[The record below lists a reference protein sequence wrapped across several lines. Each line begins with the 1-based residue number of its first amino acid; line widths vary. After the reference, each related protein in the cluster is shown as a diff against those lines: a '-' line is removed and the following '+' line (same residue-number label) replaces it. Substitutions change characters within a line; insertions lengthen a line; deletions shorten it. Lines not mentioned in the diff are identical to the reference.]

1 MIYMFI
7 GLDKAIIGITV
18 PATVIALVLLVIS
31 TVSLT
36 VILSLSI
43 KQRNLR
49 VNNNYY

>member
-1 MIYMFI
+1 MFI

-43 KQRNLR
+43 KQRGNLR
-49 VNNNYY
+49 VNNNNY